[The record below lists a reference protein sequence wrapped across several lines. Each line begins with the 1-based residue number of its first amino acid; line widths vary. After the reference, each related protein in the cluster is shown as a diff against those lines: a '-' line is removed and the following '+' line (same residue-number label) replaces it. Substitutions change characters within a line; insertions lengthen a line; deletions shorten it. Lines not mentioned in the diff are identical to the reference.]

1 MKESKKPLSVAL
13 RGMDSRTVKTMKL
26 FLFGPCDRVADVVAN
41 PEEAEI
47 DIFDADIPT
56 SKIILD
62 QFASEE
68 PSKPYIVLSVME
80 YEHEKALF
88 VKKPLNTDSML
99 KVLAIA
105 KKQLIE
111 IEKSNARKAKFEQIT
126 EVVKDDADG
135 NDVEKNNDKTISPGM
150 TGELI
155 EKYIDPKVADVLKEV
170 DDWFDF

>member
-47 DIFDADIPT
+47 DIFDADIPS

-62 QFASEE
+62 QFVSEQ
-68 PSKPYIVLSVME
+68 PSKPYIVLSVRE
-80 YEHEKALF
+80 YADEKALF

-105 KKQLIE
+105 KNQLIE
-111 IEKSNARKAKFEQIT
+111 IDKSNARKAKFEQIID
-126 EVVKDDADG
+126 VVKEAAGGDLQ
-135 NDVEKNNDKTISPGM
+135 NNNNKTTSSGM
-150 TGELI
+150 AGQLI
-155 EKYIDPKVADVLKEV
+155 EKYVDPKVADVLKDV